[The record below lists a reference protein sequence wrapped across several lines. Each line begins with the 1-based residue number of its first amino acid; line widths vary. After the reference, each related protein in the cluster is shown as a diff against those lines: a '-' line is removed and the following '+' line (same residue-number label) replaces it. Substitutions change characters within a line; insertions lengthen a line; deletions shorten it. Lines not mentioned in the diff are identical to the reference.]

1 MNKRTVI
8 WVLYVAC
15 LVLITGKAASQDIYT
30 VEAVDRIIA
39 GAADQYRGMVASIPD
54 MARYPRTTLED
65 GSLRLVDPGDWTS
78 GFFPGSLWLLY
89 EYTRSSFWLDQ
100 AAGRTAGIE
109 DQKFNTGTHDLGFM
123 LGCSFGN
130 GYRLTEDPGYK
141 NILVQAAT
149 SLASRFDAD
158 VGCIRSW
165 DFGFWEFPVIVDNM
179 MNLELLF
186 SATRF
191 SGDSTYWK
199 KAVSHADVTMKNH
212 FREDFSSYHVVDYN
226 KTTGDTIAKYTH
238 QGYSKE
244 SAWARGQSWGLYGY
258 TVCYRFTK
266 DPRYLAFA
274 ENIARFLINHER
286 LPDDLVPYWDFDAPG
301 IPNEPR
307 DVAAATIMCAALFE
321 LSRYSEEYG
330 DTFLNVAMD
339 QISSFASENYTAAP
353 DSNNHFILMHGTGN
367 YPANKE
373 VDKPLNYADY
383 YYLEAL
389 TRYRRHLNTPPDADF
404 QYVQTDS
411 VTESK
416 VEFDASASSDSD
428 NDSLTFL
435 WDFGDGSRQFSPGA
449 IFSHV
454 YEQPGEYEVTLYVE
468 DHWDGSDSL
477 VRLIAVAPLVALGQR
492 NADDMEV
499 FPNPAS
505 DRFHIRLPDAYREKR
520 AYLVNAAGQKFPVEL
535 DTRTTWIPSEQWQ
548 SGLFLLVIPGPGQ
561 EVIRKKIII
570 LNGDSP

>member
-1 MNKRTVI
+1 MTI
-8 WVLYVAC
+8 WVLNVAC
-15 LVLITGKAASQDIYT
+15 LLFAAGRIASQDIHS
-30 VEAVDRIIA
+30 VGEVDQIIA
-39 GAADQYRGMVASIPD
+39 KAAEQYRGMVADIPG
-54 MARYPRTTLED
+54 MAKYPRTTLED
-65 GSLRLVDPGDWTS
+65 GSLRLVGPGDWTS

-89 EYTRSSFWLDQ
+89 EYTRDSYWQDQ

-149 SLASRFDAD
+149 SLSSRFDGD

-165 DFGFWEFPVIVDNM
+165 DFGSWEFPVIVDNM

-186 SATRF
+186 SATLF
-191 SGDSTYWK
+191 SGDSSYWN

-258 TVCYRFTK
+258 TLCYRFTG
-266 DPRYLAFA
+266 DPRYLELA
-274 ENIARFLINHER
+274 ENIARFLINHDH
-286 LPDDLVPYWDFDAPG
+286 LPGDRVPYWDFDAPG

-307 DVAAATIMCAALFE
+307 DVAAATIMCSALFE
-321 LSRYSEEYG
+321 LGLYSEEDG

-339 QISSFASENYTAAP
+339 QISSFASDHYTAEP

-367 YPANKE
+367 YPAGKE

-389 TRYRRHLNTPPDADF
+389 TRYRRHLNTPPAADF
-404 QYVQTDS
+404 QYMQTDS
-411 VTESK
+411 ITGLK
-416 VEFDASASSDSD
+416 IEFDASASSDSD
-428 NDSLTFL
+428 NDSLTYL
-435 WDFGDGSRQFSPGA
+435 WDFGDGSRQFSPTG

-454 YEQPGEYEVTLYVE
+454 YEQPGEYDVTLCVE
-468 DHWDGSDSL
+468 DHWGGSDSIIRGIE
-477 VRLIAVAPLVALGQR
+477 VTPLVALEQMDAEDIR
-492 NADDMEV
+492 V

-505 DRFHIRLPDAYREKR
+505 DGFYIRLPGVYRKKG
-520 AYLVNAAGQKFPVEL
+520 AYLVNAAGQKFPVEP
-535 DTRTTWIPSEQWQ
+535 DPGTTWVPAGHWE

-561 EVIRKKIII
+561 EFILKKIII
-570 LNGDSP
+570 VNRDRP